1 MIEKILNWLTEMEAF
16 HKRDWE
22 NYDNEHDWGAM
33 CAYKRVKEKV
43 QEVAKEYGKD
53 TNVRSN
59 GWIPCSER
67 LPEEK
72 VDVLICYKDIECNVE
87 ETGIAISN
95 YREITF
101 GGRPT
106 GYKNW
111 IAPFSYFHQNYEVI
125 AWKPLPAPYQKG
137 E

>member
-1 MIEKILNWLTEMEAF
+1 MIEKICEEIARRDSTDGTVKVFSGKEAISI
-16 HKRDWE
+16 
-22 NYDNEHDWGAM
+22 
-33 CAYKRVKEKV
+33 V
-43 QEVAKEYGKD
+43 QEVAKEYG
-53 TNVRSN
+53 N
-59 GWIPCSER
+59 GWIPVEER

-72 VDVLICYKDIECNVE
+72 VDVLICYKEMENGTE
-87 ETGIAISN
+87 ETGVAISN

-111 IAPFSYFHQNYEVI
+111 IAPFSYFNQNYEVI
-125 AWKPLPAPYQKG
+125 AWQPLPAPYQKG